1 MKKRLLIEMLV
12 GGVTSFLLW
21 SFFGPNIIGWWY
33 EPPSKDA
40 FSCATTVRGALGQF
54 VQMQL
59 IMAAGGAVL
68 LGLLMFLGRRWLNK
82 RNGGTPEVQATNPA
96 TPQG

>member
-1 MKKRLLIEMLV
+1 MKKRLLLELLV
-12 GGVTSFLLW
+12 GGVASFLLW

-59 IMAAGGAVL
+59 LMAAGGAVSLAL
-68 LGLLMFLGRRWLNK
+68 LLFLGRRWLNNRK
-82 RNGGTPEVQATNPA
+82 GDDP
-96 TPQG
+96 TPQPAPPG